1 MVRSDFGHAAVFTCH
16 GMRLQTMRNSER
28 IIGVVLVVMLVGMG
42 EVRGASALRVV
53 SEAGCGRATAYSE
66 FNKIVSIGVR
76 THVSWLDS
84 EGGKFLVRIQTLDR
98 KSKKWSAVYT
108 VGEAYDNHGGPSLT
122 SDSAGYLHIVYYP
135 HHHPFRYRKSLRP
148 NDASQWGE
156 EVQFGKKCTYSS
168 LICTPDDKL
177 ILACRET
184 ATRQW
189 ALNVYEKAKDGAW
202 EGPRTIFHGNA
213 PSNYTRWQGAM
224 ILGADG
230 RTIHIS
236 FMLYERG
243 MGDVGYAIGYLR
255 SPDAGRTWQ
264 RGDGEKITLPA
275 TPQTIEIVD
284 GSAKPDGPTN
294 FRPGNIALDG
304 DGVPWVIYSRLDRD
318 PFEAWVARRTKAGK
332 WEKIPLLPAIQ
343 RKWRNRGVKTP
354 GSIVFSKD
362 GTMYVAA
369 ETVLSGTGDELA
381 FWGHPSTEVVLL
393 VSKDKGK
400 TFDLFEVSRPDASA
414 ANWLPNLER
423 PTRAEPIA
431 LPGLIYTHGAR
442 GKTNKDIMSNE
453 VVWCDIA
460 RLLATDCR

>member
-1 MVRSDFGHAAVFTCH
+1 MLALVGDVYGAAVL
-16 GMRLQTMRNSER
+16 RVLSER
-28 IIGVVLVVMLVGMG
+28 
-42 EVRGASALRVV
+42 
-53 SEAGCGRATAYSE
+53 GCGRATAYPE
-66 FNKIVSIGVR
+66 FNKIVTIGSK

-84 EGGKFLVRIQTLDR
+84 EGGKFLVKIATLDR
-98 KSKKWSAVYT
+98 KSKRWSAVYT

-148 NDASQWGE
+148 NDASAWGE

-184 ATRQW
+184 ATQQW
-189 ALNVYEKAKDGAW
+189 TLNIYEKPKDGPW

-213 PSNYTRWQGAM
+213 PSNYTRWEGAM

-236 FMLYERG
+236 FMVFERG
-243 MGDVGYAIGYLR
+243 MGEIGYAIGYLQ

-264 RGDGEKITLPA
+264 RGDGEKVTLPA
-275 TPQTIEIVD
+275 MPQTIEIVD
-284 GSAKPDGPTN
+284 GASKPAGSMN

-304 DGVPWVIYSRLDRD
+304 DGIPWVIYSRLDRD
-318 PFEAWVARRTKAGK
+318 PFEAWVARRTKTGK
-332 WEKIPLLPAIQ
+332 WERTPLLPVIR
-343 RKWRNRGVKTP
+343 RKWKDRGVKTP
-354 GSIVFSKD
+354 GSIVFAKD

-369 ETVLSGTGDELA
+369 ETVISGTGDDLA
-381 FWGHPSTEVVLL
+381 LWGHPSTEVVLL
-393 VSKDKGK
+393 VSRDKGK
-400 TFDLFEVSRPDASA
+400 TFDVFGVSKPDASG

-423 PTRAEPIA
+423 PTRAEPIGIPA
-431 LPGLIYTHGAR
+431 LIYTHGAR
-442 GKTNKDIMSNE
+442 GKTNKEIMSNE
-453 VVWCDIA
+453 VVWCDIN
-460 RLLATDCR
+460 RVLAGDG